1 MIKFLADENIGR
13 STVKFLRKSDFDVLW
28 VLEEYPGTTDI
39 ELLQKANFE
48 KRILLTSDKDF
59 GYLAFVKKLSHA
71 GIILL
76 RLKSKSPLTQV
87 DVVAKLLSSNY
98 KNKLIN
104 NFVVATET
112 KVRIR
117 PLQLV

>member
-1 MIKFLADENIGR
+1 MITFLADENIGS
-13 STVKFLRKSDFDVLW
+13 STVRFLRKSDLDVLW
-28 VLEEYPGTTDI
+28 AVEEFSGTPDN
-39 ELLQKANFE
+39 ELLQKATLE

-59 GYLAFVKKLSHA
+59 GYLAFVKKLPHA

-76 RLKSKSPLTQV
+76 RSKSKSPQTQV

-104 NFVVATET
+104 NFIVATET

-117 PLQLV
+117 TPHQR